1 MAQRTVVTYAAGRDG
16 YLQTHEGITRT
27 ALARELAG
35 LMGYAFGG
43 EYVRGHPYPAP
54 HYFVPRDSL
63 CAEDAAM
70 LGIREPEDL
79 FGGIVPLGFA
89 RTKVITHG
97 LLGEES
103 DRPSGWSQ
111 AFSRAVADD
120 VLPGFTVFHRRDAEL
135 AGLRLLE
142 GGSVRVKNP
151 LAAGGR
157 DQWVVTSRAELTTV
171 LASLASED
179 LGLHGLVLE
188 RNLSQVS
195 TLSVG
200 LVVLAGLTLAYHGTQ
215 WNTRDNL
222 GHSVYG
228 GSRLFVVR
236 GGGEALLGLKLP
248 PPVRRAIAQA
258 LVYDRAA
265 TEHYGVI
272 ASRRNY
278 DVAVGVDDRGR
289 ELSGVLEQ
297 SWRMGGASG
306 AEIAALQEFQRAQER
321 EVVSA
326 SCSEV
331 YGAEAHPP
339 PGARV
344 VFHGIDPETGPLLKY
359 TVIHEDA

>member
-1 MAQRTVVTYAAGRDG
+1 MAQGTVVTYAAGREG
-16 YLQTHEGITRT
+16 YLRTHEGITHT

-35 LMGYAFGG
+35 LKGYAFGG
-43 EYVRGHPYPAP
+43 EYVRGRHAPA
-54 HYFVPRDSL
+54 HCYFVPRDTL
-63 CAEDAAM
+63 CAEDAAE

-79 FGGIVPLGFA
+79 FGGVVPLGFA

-103 DRPSGWSQ
+103 DRPPGWSR
-111 AFSRAVADD
+111 AFSRAVADE
-120 VLPGFTVFHRRDAEL
+120 VLPGFTVFNRREAEL

-142 GGSVRVKNP
+142 GGPVRVKNP

-157 DQWVVTSRAELTTV
+157 DQWVVTRREELTAV
-171 LASLASED
+171 LAPLAD
-179 LGLHGLVLE
+179 GDIARHGLVLE

-200 LVVLAGLTLAYHGTQ
+200 LVVLEGLTLAYHGTQ

-222 GHSVYG
+222 GRSVYG

-236 GGGEALLGLKLP
+236 GGGEALLGLELP
-248 PPVRRAIAQA
+248 PRVRRAIAQA

-278 DVAVGVDDRGR
+278 DVAVGVDDQGR

-297 SWRMGGASG
+297 SWRVGGASG
-306 AEIAALQEFQRAQER
+306 AELAAFQELQRLQERPA
-321 EVVSA
+321 VSA
-326 SCSEV
+326 SCTEV
-331 YGAEAHPP
+331 YGEEAQPP

-344 VFHGIDPETGPLLKY
+344 VFQGLDPEVGPLLKY